1 MLNYYHHVRK
11 KNKQK
16 QNKNKATHDY
26 HVALLGT
33 HKKKMSSLCDCVPN
47 NASSQQCVEYI
58 VNILSYILQYKQMVL
73 YIQHI
78 LNVYKEYG

>member
-1 MLNYYHHVRK
+1 
-11 KNKQK
+11 
-16 QNKNKATHDY
+16 
-26 HVALLGT
+26 
-33 HKKKMSSLCDCVPN
+33 MSSLCDCVPN

-78 LNVYKEYG
+78 LDVYKEYG